1 MKFRPKML
9 IPVLAIAV
17 VAMFVYWDKKKEEAT
32 IRENIEHFRRTY
44 TAFLSRD
51 PPDTSVLQP
60 PDTSVLQRPVR
71 QRRVAGWHE
80 PNFLDTTWD
89 PVFVDA
95 EEFIT
100 VDADNWN
107 RLATAGAGSV
117 NDGVT
122 PQSLV

>member
-44 TAFLSRD
+44 TAFLPRD

-71 QRRVAGWHE
+71 ARRSDSIWHE
-80 PNFLDTTWD
+80 PNFFDTTWG
-89 PVFVDA
+89 PVPSS
-95 EEFIT
+95 
-100 VDADNWN
+100 
-107 RLATAGAGSV
+107 LARSHPLTA
-117 NDGVT
+117 
-122 PQSLV
+122 

>member
-9 IPVLAIAV
+9 IPVLAIAG
-17 VAMFVYWDKKKEEAT
+17 VAMFVYWDKKKKEAT

-44 TAFLSRD
+44 TAFMPRD
-51 PPDTSVLQP
+51 P

-71 QRRVAGWHE
+71 ARRQHAGWHE
-80 PNFLDTTWD
+80 PNFFDTTWG

-100 VDADNWN
+100 IPPDNWN

>member
-1 MKFRPKML
+1 MQLQDKMI
-9 IPVLAIAV
+9 IPVILISAG
-17 VAMFVYWDKKKEEAT
+17 AMFVYWIAHKQKEEAT
-32 IRENIEHFRRTY
+32 IRETIEHFRRTY
-44 TAFLSRD
+44 TAFMPRD
-51 PPDTSVLQP
+51 P

-71 QRRVAGWHE
+71 ARRSDSIWHE
-80 PNFLDTTWD
+80 PNFFDTTWG

-100 VDADNWN
+100 VDPDNWN